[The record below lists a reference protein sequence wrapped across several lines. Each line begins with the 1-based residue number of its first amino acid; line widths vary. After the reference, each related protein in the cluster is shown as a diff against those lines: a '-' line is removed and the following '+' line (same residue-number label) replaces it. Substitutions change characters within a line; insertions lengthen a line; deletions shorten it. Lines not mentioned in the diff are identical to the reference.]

1 MLYILL
7 HSMNNV
13 PNGSR
18 GHPESVAPEFV
29 GRSQLKVKISPPK
42 VGEICRGRIWSH
54 FSYVLVSRF
63 GEMSQRSYLYD
74 QTGWSLTARKVRN
87 TERPRYS

>member
-1 MLYILL
+1 MVYILL

-13 PNGSR
+13 PDGSS
-18 GHPESVAPEFV
+18 GHPESVRVAPEFV

-54 FSYVLVSRF
+54 FSYLVL
-63 GEMSQRSYLYD
+63 
-74 QTGWSLTARKVRN
+74 AK
-87 TERPRYS
+87 

>member
-1 MLYILL
+1 MVYTAL
-7 HSMNNV
+7 HSMDNV
-13 PNGSR
+13 PDGSR

-54 FSYVLVSRF
+54 FSYLVLAKCVN
-63 GEMSQRSYLYD
+63 
-74 QTGWSLTARKVRN
+74 VR
-87 TERPRYS
+87 TCMTRLAGV

>member
-1 MLYILL
+1 MVYILL

-18 GHPESVAPEFV
+18 GHPESILNLVAMSVAPEFV
-29 GRSQLKVKISPPK
+29 GRSRLKVKISTPK

-54 FSYVLVSRF
+54 FSYLVLAKCVNV
-63 GEMSQRSYLYD
+63 
-74 QTGWSLTARKVRN
+74 RKCMTRLAGV
-87 TERPRYS
+87 

>member
-1 MLYILL
+1 MVYTLL

-42 VGEICRGRIWSH
+42 VGEICRGRILSH
-54 FSYVLVSRF
+54 FSYLVL
-63 GEMSQRSYLYD
+63 
-74 QTGWSLTARKVRN
+74 AK
-87 TERPRYS
+87 

>member
-1 MLYILL
+1 MVYTHL

-13 PNGSR
+13 TNGSR

-29 GRSQLKVKISPPK
+29 GRSELKVEISPPK

-54 FSYVLVSRF
+54 FSHLVLA
-63 GEMSQRSYLYD
+63 E
-74 QTGWSLTARKVRN
+74 
-87 TERPRYS
+87 